1 MKNRT
6 PAGETSVR
14 IRKELMFQGVRT
26 IPELSRELGV
36 TFPTIRKNLERLID
50 RGVVIELDTEE
61 SSGGRPAK
69 RYVQAADFGHGL
81 SIYVERDVIRYRV
94 FDLARRTLEED
105 AVPLTTA
112 SHLTELIDLIGSLT
126 ERVHTISAIAVGVA
140 GSVDQGRI
148 FFAPDFPSLKN
159 VQLKQQLEK
168 RFAVP
173 AVIENDMNAAVI
185 GFAQS
190 DLKRLNQSLVYLYL
204 GKNGPGAGLLLGG
217 QLIRGSTSFS
227 GEVSFVPLYDD
238 RNFRDALRDKPDE
251 LDACSL
257 DAIARLTA
265 MFAATLNPHAL
276 IFSDA
281 EISDGQLRAIE
292 DACARYIPKEHL
304 PLLILS
310 GWEQDYLNGLDYLCL
325 NLTAEQPIS

>member
-1 MKNRT
+1 MKIRT
-6 PAGETSVR
+6 PVGETSVS
-14 IRKELMFQGVRT
+14 IRKELMFRGVRT
-26 IPELSRELGV
+26 IPELSRALGV
-36 TFPTIRKNLERLID
+36 TFPTIRKNLEQLID

-81 SIYVERDVIRYRV
+81 SLYVERDVTRYRV
-94 FDLARRTLEED
+94 FDLACRTLEEG
-105 AVPLTTA
+105 AVPVTTT
-112 SHLTELIDLIGSLT
+112 SHLTELTDLIGSLT
-126 ERVHTISAIAVGVA
+126 ERDQSISAIAVGVA

-148 FFAPDFPSLKN
+148 FFTPDFPSLQN

-185 GFAQS
+185 GYARS
-190 DLKRLNQSLVYLYL
+190 DMRRLNQSLAYLYL

-217 QLIRGSTSFS
+217 RLIRGSTSFS

-238 RNFRDALRDKPDE
+238 QNFRDALRDNPDE
-251 LDACSL
+251 L

-281 EISDGQLRAIE
+281 EISAGQLRKIE
-292 DACARYIPKEHL
+292 EASARYIPKEHL
-304 PLLILS
+304 PQLILS
-310 GWEQDYLNGLDYLCL
+310 SWEQDYLNGLDYLCL
-325 NLTAEQPIS
+325 NLAAEQPIS